1 MFSDKIKALRA
12 QKGISQSELAKHLDT
27 LQQTV
32 GRWETGKIEPNIP
45 MIKKIASY
53 FDVSTDYLLDNENS
67 ITKQISPVAEK
78 DSELVAMSKNLDSE
92 NYKTAVKVI
101 KLLTENAERSKRQ
114 QFSEDELAL
123 INDYRV
129 LDDTDKQMVKN
140 MAGKLRLVVDNSRQG
155 QLPNGS
161 NINQVE
167 VGNIVSPTN
176 ITATQTIG

>member
-1 MFSDKIKALRA
+1 
-12 QKGISQSELAKHLDT
+12 
-27 LQQTV
+27 
-32 GRWETGKIEPNIP
+32 

-92 NYKTAVKVI
+92 NYKTAIKVI

-114 QFSEDELAL
+114 QFSDDEMAL
-123 INDYRV
+123 IDDYRF
-129 LDDTDKQMVKN
+129 LSKDDKQLARIMI
-140 MAGKLRLVVDNSRQG
+140 GKLKPSIQG
-155 QLPNGS
+155 QLPSGS
-161 NINQVE
+161 NINHVE
-167 VGNIVSPTN
+167 VGNIESPTN